1 VEKPNETESTCRTP
15 SAAVAPGGDRTTRA
29 AKTAAVALVQTFV
42 SLAVGLISV
51 PILAQSLGRDAYGV
65 WLLMG
70 QAISYLALVDF
81 GNASIAKLKLATPG
95 GDEEI
100 AAKQD
105 VLSATLL
112 GVLVSTPLVAVG
124 GSLIGAWLT
133 LRYGDAQAPAA
144 SIAATVALLIGTFLA
159 MRFTALP
166 TFALFGANM
175 EYRSAFT
182 RMLITT
188 ANSVLDILVSLF
200 GFGMIGLA
208 CNRLMAQVALG
219 LNLQWTAKRYVP
231 WYGFTA
237 FDWSKLGPL
246 LKQNAFCLF
255 AQWGNTLV
263 EAVDI
268 LVVGVA
274 VGAEAVPVYTI
285 TSALP
290 RLMFMLFNQAM
301 SGANAGLVGLFGSGD
316 KRRFHFVRT
325 QQEIVTLACL
335 AVVGAVTLAV
345 NRQFVSLWVGPEYYG
360 GGVLTALAVAWYF
373 AVITSRHYCNALSA
387 ALDFN
392 RMARVQVAA
401 GLAGLAAG
409 IIGGHLAGIPGAI
422 AGLVVIRLAANL
434 LNARRL
440 DELLSIPTREYM
452 SALAM
457 PLAVAAGSCLGGW
470 GIGRMN
476 LPEDWIIAGA
486 VGAAVMAAAGSA
498 AWLLGVPA
506 TAKDDLAT
514 RLGRLARYL
523 PRFRGSAVA

>member
-1 VEKPNETESTCRTP
+1 MEEPNETEATCQAP
-15 SAAVAPGGDRTTRA
+15 SAAVTPGGDRTTRA
-29 AKTAAVALVQTFV
+29 AKTAAVALMQTFV
-42 SLAVGLISV
+42 SLVVGLISV
-51 PILAQSLGRDAYGV
+51 PILARSLGRDAYGV

-70 QAISYLALVDF
+70 QAISYLSLVDF

-95 GDEEI
+95 GEDERDV
-100 AAKQD
+100 KQD
-105 VLSATLL
+105 VLTTTLL
-112 GVLVSTPLVAVG
+112 GAVVTTPLVALAGVAI
-124 GSLIGAWLT
+124 SAWACR
-133 LRYGDAQAPAA
+133 RYGNESLPAVT
-144 SIAATVALLIGTFLA
+144 IAWVSAMLVAAFLV
-159 MRFTALP
+159 MRISSLP

-188 ANSVLDILVSLF
+188 ANSVLDILVALF

-208 CNRLMAQVALG
+208 CNRLIAQVALG

-237 FDWSKLGPL
+237 FDCSKLGPL

-301 SGANAGLVGLFGSGD
+301 SGANAGLVGLFNSGD
-316 KRRFHFVRT
+316 KLRFHFVRT

-335 AVVGAVTLAV
+335 AIVGAVTLAV

-409 IIGGHLAGIPGAI
+409 IMGGHLARIPGAI

-440 DELLSIPTREYM
+440 DELLSIPTREHM

-486 VGAAVMAAAGSA
+486 VGAVVMVAAGSA

-506 TAKDDLAT
+506 TAKDDLAA

-523 PRFRGSAVA
+523 PRFRGSVVA